1 MFSSSWMAPLLGVTS
16 ILAVVAVLFLVRVWP
31 RKPELTADE
40 LADMAGTPMP
50 PLQKRA
56 WWGLAIGV
64 AALAT
69 ASVMIATRG
78 AVEYWENDGFRLM
91 VMGIFI
97 AGLLGSALVTHLP
110 LVGLEARGGLDER
123 DRAVLA
129 RAPTAQATLLLLG
142 LAAWLVALGQ
152 KFHEAGAVPM
162 VYLYLMFG
170 SLVLLMMIGLS
181 VGIILGYWA
190 GGRSAEG

>member
-16 ILAVVAVLFLVRVWP
+16 ILAVIAVLFLVRVWP
-31 RKPELTADE
+31 RKPELTAEE

-50 PLQKRA
+50 VLQKRA

-69 ASVMIATRG
+69 ASVMVATRG
-78 AVEYWENDGFRLM
+78 AVEYWENDGFRLT

-129 RAPTAQATLLLLG
+129 RAPTAQATLMLLG
-142 LAAWLVALGQ
+142 LAGWLVALGQ

-181 VGIILGYWA
+181 VGILLGYWA
-190 GGRSAEG
+190 GVRSAEG